1 MLLKVNT
8 QVSIKIIRFGT
19 GNINTHWG
27 VKHKKSPLLP
37 IDHLFS
43 DPVCGASQPSSQH
56 RLAERVADHFH
67 RWARFP
73 NWNRH
78 FHVLS
83 YSIIST
89 GELHFHI
96 SPDNFMFCHIVSYL
110 LVNFI
115 YISECIISFRFHDFH
130 WWFTL
135 LSKGST
141 KK

>member
-56 RLAERVADHFH
+56 RLAERVADHIH

-78 FHVLS
+78 FHVLL
-83 YSIIST
+83 YSII
-89 GELHFHI
+89 
-96 SPDNFMFCHIVSYL
+96 PPVSY
-110 LVNFI
+110 
-115 YISECIISFRFHDFH
+115 ISISVQIISCFVILYHIY
-130 WWFTL
+130 WWISFPYQNVL
-135 LSKGST
+135 FLNLAKIHIFIPKSS
-141 KK
+141 